1 MRKTKSK
8 FAGKMKIVPLTLDY
22 TVNSFDCGDSDLN
35 EFLLEDAKHF
45 LEKRIANTYILEDE
59 GHVAAYFCLLND
71 KVSRQEIT
79 NSRWRSIKD
88 SFPDTK
94 RFRSYPTIKIG
105 RFAVSNDYQGRNLGS
120 DLMDK
125 LKMLLKNEA
134 SHSAFRYITVDA
146 YLSAIPFYLKNGF
159 VELTKKEEDEHTK
172 LMYFDMME
180 LE

>member
-1 MRKTKSK
+1 
-8 FAGKMKIVPLTLDY
+8 MKIVPLTLDY
-22 TVNSFDCGDSDLN
+22 KLTSFDCGDSDLN

-45 LEKRIANTYILEDE
+45 LEKRIANTYILEDNQNI
-59 GHVAAYFCLLND
+59 AAYFCLLND

-79 NSRWRSIKD
+79 NSRWKEIKV
-88 SFPDTK
+88 SFPETK

-105 RFAVSNDYQGRNLGS
+105 RFAVANEYQEKHVGS

-125 LKMLLKNEA
+125 LKILLKKEV
-134 SHSAFRYITVDA
+134 SRSAFRYITVDA
-146 YLSAIPFYLKNGF
+146 YISAIPFYAKNGF
-159 VELTKKEEDEHTK
+159 TELTKKDEDEHTK